1 VSSVTQRPSQN
12 TTRPSV
18 IEYNYLLINNLQS
31 GSQPAISLYVISNEV
46 EIMERTVSR
55 RRPSKFSQRV
65 LLALVVVL
73 STAAFA
79 QDAIVP
85 AADSAKRAPRLVLV
99 SVSDRKLA
107 VLENGKVIRTFAVS
121 VGAAVSPSPTG
132 EFQIINRLAN
142 PTYYHPG
149 TVIPPG
155 NDNPIGPRWIGLS
168 QKGFGIHGTNQPRSI
183 GHAASHGCIRL
194 KNRDIVQFFQMV
206 RVGDTVS
213 IRSERDEQIAQIFGG
228 VADTDEAAM
237 AETNGQ

>member
-1 VSSVTQRPSQN
+1 
-12 TTRPSV
+12 V
-18 IEYNYLLINNLQS
+18 IK
-31 GSQPAISLYVISNEV
+31 NEV
-46 EIMERTVSR
+46 GIMEPIEIKPG
-55 RRPSKFSQRV
+55 PSKLSQRV
-65 LLALVVVL
+65 LLALVVIL

-79 QDAIVP
+79 QEAVLP
-85 AADSAKRAPRLVLV
+85 ASDSAKRTPRQVLV
-99 SVSDRKLA
+99 SVSDQKLA
-107 VLENGKVIRTFAVS
+107 VLENGKVIRTFSVS

-132 EFQIINRLAN
+132 EFQIVNRLAN

-194 KNRDIVQFFQMV
+194 NNRDIVQFFQMV
-206 RVGDTVS
+206 SVGDTVS

-228 VADTDEAAM
+228 VADTDESAM
-237 AETNGQ
+237 AEANGQ

>member
-1 VSSVTQRPSQN
+1 
-12 TTRPSV
+12 
-18 IEYNYLLINNLQS
+18 
-31 GSQPAISLYVISNEV
+31 
-46 EIMERTVSR
+46 MERTVSR

-228 VADTDEAAM
+228 VADTDESAM
-237 AETNGQ
+237 AEANGQ

>member
-1 VSSVTQRPSQN
+1 V
-12 TTRPSV
+12 
-18 IEYNYLLINNLQS
+18 INN
-31 GSQPAISLYVISNEV
+31 EV
-46 EIMERTVSR
+46 GIMERIEIKPG
-55 RRPSKFSQRV
+55 PSKLSQRV
-65 LLALVVVL
+65 LLALVVIL

-79 QDAIVP
+79 QRTVAP
-85 AADSAKRAPRLVLV
+85 AEDIAKRTPRQVLV

-107 VLENGKVIRTFAVS
+107 VLENGKVIRTFSVS

-132 EFQIINRLAN
+132 EFQIVNRLAN

-194 KNRDIVQFFQMV
+194 NNRDIVQFFQMV
-206 RVGDTVS
+206 SVGDTVS
-213 IRSERDEQIAQIFGG
+213 IRNERDEQIAQIFGG
-228 VADTDEAAM
+228 VADTDESAM
-237 AETNGQ
+237 ADANGQ